1 MTSTNDVLLLDR
13 IRETTHQKLDKTRY
27 VTTLVRNTTNC
38 YSYAMGSTVSCLNLY
53 RVGAISG
60 IKPLEEP
67 YSSAGE
73 IIKLLYEDFKEIDL
87 VIERSS
93 EEEVVICENQY
104 KIALFVKIYAD
115 NKIHDFH
122 FARFEEGRWS
132 EKFWRQLPRDI
143 GTSLENKYN
152 YWPWSLVGIFKV
164 TR

>member
-73 IIKLLYEDFKEIDL
+73 IIKLLYEDFREIDL
-87 VIERSS
+87 TIERSS
-93 EEEVVICENQY
+93 EEEVISENQY
-104 KIALFVKIYAD
+104 KIALFVKVYAD

-122 FARFEEGRWS
+122 FTRFEDGRWS
-132 EKFWRQLPRDI
+132 EKFRWQLPRDI
-143 GTSLENKYN
+143 GTSLKNEYN
-152 YWPWSLVGIFKV
+152 YWPWRLVGIFKV

>member
-93 EEEVVICENQY
+93 EEEAISENQY
-104 KIALFVKIYAD
+104 KIALFVKVYAD
-115 NKIHDFH
+115 NQIHDFH

-152 YWPWSLVGIFKV
+152 YWPWRLVGIFKV

>member
-73 IIKLLYEDFKEIDL
+73 IIKLLYEDFREIDL
-87 VIERSS
+87 TIERSS

-104 KIALFVKIYAD
+104 KIALFVKVYAD

-122 FARFEEGRWS
+122 FTRFEEGRWS

-143 GTSLENKYN
+143 GISLKNKYN
-152 YWPWSLVGIFKV
+152 YWPWRLVGIFKV

>member
-152 YWPWSLVGIFKV
+152 YWPWRLVGIFKV

>member
-67 YSSAGE
+67 YFSTGE
-73 IIKLLYEDFKEIDL
+73 IIKLLYEDFREIDL
-87 VIERSS
+87 TIERSS
-93 EEEVVICENQY
+93 EEEVISENQY
-104 KIALFVKIYAD
+104 KIALFVKVYAD
-115 NKIHDFH
+115 NQIHDFH

-132 EKFWRQLPRDI
+132 EKFRWQLPRDI

-152 YWPWSLVGIFKV
+152 FWPWRLVGIFKV

>member
-1 MTSTNDVLLLDR
+1 VTSTNDVLLLDR

-27 VTTLVRNTTNC
+27 DTTLVRNTTNC

-60 IKPLEEP
+60 RKPLEEP
-67 YSSAGE
+67 YFSTGE

-87 VIERSS
+87 TIERSS
-93 EEEVVICENQY
+93 EEEVISENQY
-104 KIALFVKIYAD
+104 KIALFVKVYAD

-122 FARFEEGRWS
+122 FTRFEDGRWS
-132 EKFWRQLPRDI
+132 EKFRWQLPRDI
-143 GTSLENKYN
+143 GTSLKNEYN
-152 YWPWSLVGIFKV
+152 YWPWRLVGIFKV

>member
-73 IIKLLYEDFKEIDL
+73 IIKLLYEDFREIDL
-87 VIERSS
+87 TIERSS
-93 EEEVVICENQY
+93 EEEVISENQY
-104 KIALFVKIYAD
+104 KIALFVKVYAD
-115 NKIHDFH
+115 NQIHDFH
-122 FARFEEGRWS
+122 FTRFEDGRWS
-132 EKFWRQLPRDI
+132 EKFRWQLPRDI
-143 GTSLENKYN
+143 GTSLKNEYN
-152 YWPWSLVGIFKV
+152 YWPWRLVGIFKV

>member
-73 IIKLLYEDFKEIDL
+73 IIKLLYEDFREIDL
-87 VIERSS
+87 TIERSS

-104 KIALFVKIYAD
+104 KIALFVKVYAD

-143 GTSLENKYN
+143 GISLKNKYN
-152 YWPWSLVGIFKV
+152 YWPWRLVGIFKV